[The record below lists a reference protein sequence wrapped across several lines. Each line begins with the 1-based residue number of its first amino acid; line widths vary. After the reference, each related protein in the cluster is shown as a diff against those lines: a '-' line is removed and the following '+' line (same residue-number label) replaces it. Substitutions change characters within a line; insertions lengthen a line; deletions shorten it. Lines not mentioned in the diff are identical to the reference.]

1 MNWIPLSNE
10 AQLQSLLQQS
20 ADKPQVIF
28 KHSNR
33 CGISS
38 MARGRLERAAAP
50 GTVDFHMLD
59 VIQHRS
65 LSRQVA
71 DLLKV
76 EHESPQVLLIKNGQC
91 VFDASHTAI
100 SMDDIVENSAA
111 A

>member
-1 MNWIPLSNE
+1 L
-10 AQLQSLLQQS
+10 
-20 ADKPQVIF
+20 
-28 KHSNR
+28 
-33 CGISS
+33 
-38 MARGRLERAAAP
+38 
-50 GTVDFHMLD
+50 LD
-59 VIQHRS
+59 VIAHRN

-100 SMDDIVENSAA
+100 QMDDIVDNSAA